1 MLTTKTTDS
10 REKKLPAAGIEP
22 LTFCSLRQPVWPL
35 RPKVTTTWDC
45 FSSELDHRACQGP
58 RIFDAATRPEDSQI
72 RRRRRRRFRR
82 DGVNPD
88 ALRRDSVLVSVCAS
102 LPTCAHLDF
111 ETWLA
116 SYLTKRSWSKLAWW
130 NFMLYFQRS
139 IVNNRD
145 SLHTELFIGAYFW
158 SVIGLCLNL
167 TLKFFIFNQHSWNC
181 FISELT
187 CDFPGTFTSGP
198 T

>member
-1 MLTTKTTDS
+1 MEMRWQHKTTDS
-10 REKKLPAAGIEP
+10 REKNCLLLGLNPWRFVHCANQ
-22 LTFCSLRQPVWPL
+22 S
-35 RPKVTTTWDC
+35 TTTTKSYNNMGLC
-45 FSSELDHRACQGP
+45 FSSELDHRARQGP

-139 IVNNRD
+139 IATIP
-145 SLHTELFIGAYFW
+145 SYWAFHWWLFLDPFY
-158 SVIGLCLNL
+158 
-167 TLKFFIFNQHSWNC
+167 
-181 FISELT
+181 
-187 CDFPGTFTSGP
+187 GTSFESN
-198 T
+198 